1 MSEAGH
7 QPSSDIEAKQLHFSG
22 ETFGRDERN
31 RDMAMHILASGLQE
45 HAAFDEKFERA
56 PDNAAEP
63 ETDETTSKPSDQQP
77 G

>member
-7 QPSSDIEAKQLHFSG
+7 QPSSDIEAKYEHFSG

-31 RDMAMHILASGLQE
+31 RDMAMRILASGLRD
-45 HAAFDEKFERA
+45 HAAFDEEFERI
-56 PDNAAEP
+56 PDMAAEP
-63 ETDETTSKPSDQQP
+63 DTGETTSKPSDQQP